1 MQLGVVAHM
10 AAGDHQMGKAQDI
23 LPAVPAVKGQQHIAA
38 DGQIQRRARIL
49 RRQHFQRENGV
60 VPLAAFG
67 LFHLPA
73 ADFQRRDGL
82 FFRQRGKAAAH
93 LDAER
98 TGSTGAPLEGRD
110 PGGHD
115 HDFVRLHP
123 RRSSPQIVHVAVVGR
138 VEAAAV
144 QKDPHFS
151 RSA

>member
-1 MQLGVVAHM
+1 MSQL
-10 AAGDHQMGKAQDI
+10 QNI

-98 TGSTGAPLEGRD
+98 TGSAGAPLEGRD

-138 VEAAAV
+138 VETAAV
-144 QKDPHFS
+144 QKDSHFS